1 VTLKLRRVSRRSF
14 GRREATMKLS
24 QDCWRVPRFAAAAA
38 QLGEPAGLYRVIDAG
53 SIISGIELGSG
64 RAAIRKA
71 IDEVA
76 ADHLEMQ
83 QRATSRSVT
92 SRWATC
98 RWRRA
103 ISVGRWRRIS
113 PASASPSA

>member
-1 VTLKLRRVSRRSF
+1 VGRCDIEAAARLRRSF

-38 QLGEPAGLYRVIDAG
+38 QLGEPAGLDRVIDAG

-71 IDEVA
+71 IEEVA
-76 ADHLEMQ
+76 ADPPRGDRG
-83 QRATSRSVT
+83 RA
-92 SRWATC
+92 
-98 RWRRA
+98 
-103 ISVGRWRRIS
+103 
-113 PASASPSA
+113 